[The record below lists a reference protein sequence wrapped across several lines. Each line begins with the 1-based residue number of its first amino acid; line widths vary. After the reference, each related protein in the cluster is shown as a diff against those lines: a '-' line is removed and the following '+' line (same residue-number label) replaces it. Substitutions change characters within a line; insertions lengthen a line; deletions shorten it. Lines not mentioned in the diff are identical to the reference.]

1 MWYQMTDNGND
12 LAISSLLR
20 YKVHNGGHSTMKR
33 LRILIALI
41 VALAMGTLDL
51 EYPAT
56 SSKSSYTAKVIGIAD
71 GDTLVVRRRGRKEKL
86 RLFGVDCPEKRQ
98 AFGMDAS
105 QFTRLATLDTNVT
118 VVPVGQDRY
127 GRVVAYLL
135 LENGR
140 NFNYLLVS
148 EGCAWWFRRYAP
160 HDFQFAAREILARLK
175 GKGLWLEAS
184 PVPPWDFRKSISS
197 KSGREPID

>member
-1 MWYQMTDNGND
+1 
-12 LAISSLLR
+12 
-20 YKVHNGGHSTMKR
+20 MKR

-56 SSKSSYTAKVIGIAD
+56 ASKKSYNAKVIGIAD
-71 GDTLVVRRRGRKEKL
+71 GDTVVIRRNGRKEKV

-98 AFGMDAS
+98 AFGPDAS
-105 QFTRLATLDTNVT
+105 QFTHLVTLNTNVT
-118 VVPVGQDRY
+118 VVPVHQDRY
-127 GRVVAYLL
+127 GRVVAYLI

-148 EGCAWWFRRYAP
+148 EGLAWWFRRYAP
-160 HDFQFAAREILARLK
+160 NDFQFAGREILARLK

-184 PVPPWDFRKSISS
+184 PVPPWEYRKTMSS
-197 KSGREPID
+197 HGNFDPYE

>member
-1 MWYQMTDNGND
+1 
-12 LAISSLLR
+12 
-20 YKVHNGGHSTMKR
+20 MKR

-56 SSKSSYTAKVIGIAD
+56 ASKKSYNAKVIGIAD
-71 GDTLVVRRRGRKEKL
+71 GDTVVIRRNGRKEKV

-98 AFGMDAS
+98 AFGSDAS
-105 QFTRLATLDTNVT
+105 QFTHLATLNTNVT
-118 VVPVGQDRY
+118 VVPVQQDRY
-127 GRVVAYLL
+127 GRVVAYLI

-148 EGCAWWFRRYAP
+148 EGFAWWFRRYAP
-160 HDFQFAAREILARLK
+160 NDFQFAGREILARLK

-184 PVPPWDFRKSISS
+184 PVPPWEYRKTMSS
-197 KSGREPID
+197 HGNFDPYE